1 MALYFVC
8 TEIFDKLLSLKKS
21 NLCIPLTVSWL
32 GQPRVWQLM
41 QLLWNGLR
49 SAANIWTRGDEGA
62 CRKSGEC
69 DEQDL
74 LDILMISM
82 IKMKGSIPGR
92 EGRLA
97 CHTLGTW
104 GQQEDP
110 KTSAGIS
117 VQPINGKI
125 YIIEK
130 IHG

>member
-1 MALYFVC
+1 MRV
-8 TEIFDKLLSLKKS
+8 EE
-21 NLCIPLTVSWL
+21 
-32 GQPRVWQLM
+32 GQ
-41 QLLWNGLR
+41 G
-49 SAANIWTRGDEGA
+49 
-62 CRKSGEC
+62 

-82 IKMKGSIPGR
+82 VKMMGAIPGR

-117 VQPINGKI
+117 MQPIIGKI

>member
-1 MALYFVC
+1 
-8 TEIFDKLLSLKKS
+8 
-21 NLCIPLTVSWL
+21 
-32 GQPRVWQLM
+32 M

-49 SAANIWTRGDEGA
+49 SAANTWARGDEGA
-62 CRKSGEC
+62 CRRSGQG

-82 IKMKGSIPGR
+82 IKMRGSIPGR

-117 VQPINGKI
+117 VQPKKGKF
-125 YIIEK
+125 YISEK
-130 IHG
+130 IHTEFDLFLMML

>member
-1 MALYFVC
+1 MRK
-8 TEIFDKLLSLKKS
+8 TS
-21 NLCIPLTVSWL
+21 
-32 GQPRVWQLM
+32 GQ
-41 QLLWNGLR
+41 G
-49 SAANIWTRGDEGA
+49 
-62 CRKSGEC
+62 

-97 CHTLGTW
+97 CHTLGTL

-117 VQPINGKI
+117 VQPKKGMFS
-125 YIIEK
+125 EK
-130 IHG
+130 IHTISLISF

>member
-1 MALYFVC
+1 MHPSHGQLVRTTSGLAIDATFV
-8 TEIFDKLLSLKKS
+8 ERLAIGGEH
-21 NLCIPLTVSWL
+21 L
-32 GQPRVWQLM
+32 G
-41 QLLWNGLR
+41 
-49 SAANIWTRGDEGA
+49 T
-62 CRKSGEC
+62 SGQG

-104 GQQEDP
+104 GLQEDP

-117 VQPINGKI
+117 MQPIIGKI